1 MALLKH
7 IKRLRY
13 IDFMIKKKATGDL
26 ETFAGKNGLSK
37 SAMAGIIQE
46 MKELGF
52 PIKFDRSRSSY
63 YYEEEGAMVQ
73 ELFIKNGRILSKEE
87 MSQIGQA
94 DNLCFSQI
102 TVFKLC
108 ENI

>member
-26 ETFAGKNGLSK
+26 VTFARKNGLCK
-37 SAMAGIIQE
+37 SAMAGVIQE

-52 PIKFDRSRSSY
+52 PIKFDRTNNSY
-63 YYEEEGAMVQ
+63 YYAEEGEMVQ

-87 MSQIGQA
+87 IAQIGNT
-94 DNLCFSQI
+94 DDLCFSQI
-102 TVFKLC
+102 SVFRLC
-108 ENI
+108 EKE